1 MDVDDNGVPIQPDS
15 NVVQDSEYTGGVNE
29 NYERVDGTDLISW
42 IKNGFGLGG
51 DNGVLGMMGESF
63 SVIPGEIWAV
73 FAAGISMMVVVAVF
87 KFIRG

>member
-1 MDVDDNGVPIQPDS
+1 M
-15 NVVQDSEYTGGVNE
+15 NE

-42 IKNGFGLGG
+42 IKNGFGIGG
-51 DNGVLGMMGESF
+51 DNGVLAIIKESF
-63 SVIPGEIWAV
+63 GFIPGEIWAV